1 MKKLTF
7 VASMALAAAVLS
19 SCGSRLPKASMK
31 SDVDSLS
38 YAIGVQIGEEFNQ
51 YDALTQSFG
60 VDSAYISDFIRGIS
74 DAVSSTDEKKQNAYM
89 AGLQVA
95 NILIQRYLPQS
106 NQQYFG
112 EDSTQQVSKEN
123 LVAAFTDIVLG
134 NTALVTS
141 EQAQEILSSFT
152 EKQNEK
158 RFGDNRRAGE
168 AFLAENATKDSVTVL
183 PSGLQYKILTAG
195 TGATPAD
202 TSRVKVDYE
211 GRLIDGT
218 VFDSSYQRGEPT
230 EFGVT
235 QVIPGWTEA
244 LKLMPVGS
252 EWEIYI
258 PQELAYGAQQ
268 AGPVIKPFS
277 ALVFKVKLLEIK

>member
-1 MKKLTF
+1 
-7 VASMALAAAVLS
+7 MALAAAVLS

>member
-38 YAIGVQIGEEFNQ
+38 YAIGVQVGEEFNQ

-74 DAVSSTDEKKQNAYM
+74 DAMSSTDEKKQNAYM

-95 NILIQRYLPQS
+95 NILVQRYVPQS

-134 NTALVTS
+134 NTTLITS
-141 EQAQEILSSFT
+141 EQAQEILSGFT
-152 EKQNEK
+152 AKQNEK
-158 RFGDNRRAGE
+158 RFGENRRAGE

-183 PSGLQYKILTAG
+183 PSGLQYKIITAG
-195 TGATPAD
+195 TGAMPAD

-235 QVIPGWTEA
+235 QVIAGWTEA

-258 PQELAYGAQQ
+258 PQELAYGSQQ
-268 AGPVIKPFS
+268 AGPMIKPFS
-277 ALVFKVKLLEIK
+277 ALIFKVKLLEIK